1 MSRIPNLIQV
11 ELNVGTN
18 LFQLLTIKFREIYV
32 SFFFFYKYHDNNAG
46 ICRKCH
52 LLFICQAHRLFV
64 FVCCSIFSF
73 LCNVLS
79 NIVCLFPFR
88 PLYCLAFDWTASD
101 YLFGISKYS
110 FFCWGYKFCSFFYVK
125 YYLPCW
131 CPVIQIYFVI
141 NRCLCLSVM
150 VFNAT
155 FNTIS
160 VSLIGGG
167 N

>member
-1 MSRIPNLIQV
+1 M
-11 ELNVGTN
+11 
-18 LFQLLTIKFREIYV
+18 LTITFREIYV
-32 SFFFFYKYHDNNAG
+32 SLLFFFYINIMTATQVYMQTMSSDVYFL
-46 ICRKCH
+46 C
-52 LLFICQAHRLFV
+52 ICQAHRLFV

-101 YLFGISKYS
+101 YLFGISKYF

-141 NRCLCLSVM
+141 IRCLYLSVM

-160 VSLIGGG
+160 VITWWSV
-167 N
+167 